1 MSPKHIRE
9 SNMKMKRACVLCLVL
24 APTLS
29 VSIAA
34 ARAEEAVT
42 SVTSSA
48 ALHSPQVCD
57 LNLTLGEVAK
67 IHASKAAKRYK
78 ISYSMVSLAG
88 YFYQATAYGAVK
100 AAEEAG
106 EELSVYASH

>member
-1 MSPKHIRE
+1 
-9 SNMKMKRACVLCLVL
+9 MKMKRACVLSLVL

-34 ARAEEAVT
+34 ARAEESVT

-57 LNLTLGEVAK
+57 LN
-67 IHASKAAKRYK
+67 
-78 ISYSMVSLAG
+78 
-88 YFYQATAYGAVK
+88 
-100 AAEEAG
+100 
-106 EELSVYASH
+106 